1 MHNDITSN
9 QEKISKMLIVG
20 FKGTV
25 LHEED
30 PVVRA
35 ILQKQI
41 GGVILF
47 AENIVSPLQLSAL
60 TKQLRRYA
68 DHAALSDFIISI
80 DYEGGTVHR
89 LPESLGFPKRLSAQ
103 MMSTLS
109 FAEAKAEAQR
119 MTETLEKFGFN
130 LNFAPVVDVNVNPDN
145 PILGKRER
153 CFSGDPAKVADYA
166 NIVIES
172 LNERGITAV
181 IKHFPGHGSS
191 LGDTHLGF
199 VDVTETWQSS
209 ELEPYKQLL
218 QHQNDRLMI
227 MTAHVV
233 HRGFDA
239 SGLPASLSKA
249 MTTDLL
255 RDITPHRFTIVADD
269 LQMRAVRD
277 HYSLEDAVR
286 LAIAAGADHIIIGNQ
301 LMAHEDSMSILD
313 MMRIARIL
321 PLILKGLNSEPG
333 FY

>member
-47 AENIVSPLQLSAL
+47 AENIVSPLQVSAL

-68 DHAALSDFIISI
+68 DYAALSDFIISI

-191 LGDTHLGF
+191 LGD
-199 VDVTETWQSS
+199 
-209 ELEPYKQLL
+209 K
-218 QHQNDRLMI
+218 
-227 MTAHVV
+227 
-233 HRGFDA
+233 
-239 SGLPASLSKA
+239 
-249 MTTDLL
+249 
-255 RDITPHRFTIVADD
+255 
-269 LQMRAVRD
+269 
-277 HYSLEDAVR
+277 
-286 LAIAAGADHIIIGNQ
+286 
-301 LMAHEDSMSILD
+301 
-313 MMRIARIL
+313 
-321 PLILKGLNSEPG
+321 
-333 FY
+333 